1 MENRNEASIKKLIK
15 DTVEKNSANL
25 TPAEI
30 KQQEA
35 VLQGIYLEGK
45 KPYEA
50 MNISKDA
57 IEFFYLNAFNLY
69 NSGKYDAAIKI
80 FFLLDMFD
88 PTDSR
93 FNYGIAACH
102 HMEKRY
108 DDAIFV
114 YNKCLFQSP
123 LNPMV
128 YYHLADCYI
137 KTNRKREALVMLGV
151 CIKNIENDEMNS
163 ALKTRAEQAYNNLT
177 REIEDETNEPVESK
191 RE

>member
-1 MENRNEASIKKLIK
+1 MENRDDASLKKMIKE
-15 DTVEKNSANL
+15 TVAKNSANL

-30 KQQEA
+30 KQQEE
-35 VLQGIYLEGK
+35 VLERIYIEGK

-57 IEFFYLNAFNLY
+57 IEFFYMNAFNLY

-88 PTDSR
+88 PSDGR

-114 YNKCLFQSP
+114 YNKCLFQP
-123 LNPMV
+123 PVNPMI
-128 YYHLADCYI
+128 YFHLADCYI

-151 CIKNIENDEMNS
+151 CMKSTEKDEANS
-163 ALKTRAEQAYNNLT
+163 ALHTRAEQVYETLSK
-177 REIEDETNEPVESK
+177 EIDDEANEPAESK
-191 RE
+191 KE